1 MSSQS
6 TQGYLQS
13 VDHFANQQ
21 RQPEEALYL
30 LLDPFAGCPPE
41 HPLAIAALS
50 EALGGDA
57 VTRIDCSRLV
67 QDPECWP
74 ALVRLAEPG
83 EAPTALALLS
93 ATCAARESAATWH
106 YVCGWLI
113 SDQPADLIAQHIS
126 HQCQVLHQPEPHGI
140 TAWFEPVRLA
150 LLRATLK
157 NAGELLGP
165 VRSWLHPDGCGSC
178 EVFEREPMAGELAVP
193 EAVRAT
199 QHVAPQIIQLLGAW
213 HRLSAVQHPHAPWHF
228 AGSSGLPENAP
239 THAMNLIL
247 KAFRQGL
254 RDRADIQCMCLH
266 MLMIHPLLLQ
276 HPTIQHDVEKAA
288 AGEQRLADR
297 FASYDDCTWSHI
309 VAGLPKARSYP

>member
-6 TQGYLQS
+6 AQGYVQS
-13 VDHFANQQ
+13 VEHFANQQ
-21 RQPEEALYL
+21 RQPEETLYL

-50 EALGGDA
+50 EALGSDA

-83 EAPTALALLS
+83 DAPTALALLS

-106 YVCGWLI
+106 YVCGWLT
-113 SDQPADLIAQHIS
+113 SDQPVDLIAQHIS
-126 HQCQVLHQPEPHGI
+126 QQCQVLHQPELHGI

-157 NAGELLGP
+157 NAGEVLGP
-165 VRSWLHPDGCGSC
+165 VRSWLHPDGSGSC
-178 EVFEREPMAGELAVP
+178 EVFEREPMAGELAVS

-213 HRLSAVQHPHAPWHF
+213 HRLSAVQHPHGLWHF

-247 KAFRQGL
+247 KAFKQGL
-254 RDRADIQCMCLH
+254 RDRADIQCMSLH

-276 HPTIQHDVEKAA
+276 HPTIQHEVERAA

>member
-6 TQGYLQS
+6 TQGYVQS

-50 EALGGDA
+50 EALGSDA

-83 EAPTALALLS
+83 DAPTALALLS

-106 YVCGWLI
+106 HVCGWLI

-126 HQCQVLHQPEPHGI
+126 QQCQVLHQPEPHGI

-157 NAGELLGP
+157 NAGEVLGP
-165 VRSWLHPDGCGSC
+165 VRSWLHPDGSGSC

-276 HPTIQHDVEKAA
+276 HPTIQHEVERAA

>member
-6 TQGYLQS
+6 TQGYVQS

-50 EALGGDA
+50 EALGSDA

-83 EAPTALALLS
+83 DAPTALALLS

-106 YVCGWLI
+106 HVCGWLI

-126 HQCQVLHQPEPHGI
+126 QQCQVLHQPEPHGI

-157 NAGELLGP
+157 NAGEVLGP
-165 VRSWLHPDGCGSC
+165 VRSWLHPDGSGSC

-228 AGSSGLPENAP
+228 PGSSGLPENAP

-276 HPTIQHDVEKAA
+276 HPTIQHEVERAA

>member
-6 TQGYLQS
+6 TQGYVQS

-50 EALGGDA
+50 EALGSDA
-57 VTRIDCSRLV
+57 VTRVDCSRLV

-74 ALVRLAEPG
+74 ALVQLAEPVD
-83 EAPTALALLS
+83 APTALAPLS

-157 NAGELLGP
+157 NAGEVLGP

-297 FASYDDCTWSHI
+297 FASYDECTWSHI

>member
-6 TQGYLQS
+6 AQGYVQS

-21 RQPEEALYL
+21 RQPDEALYL

-41 HPLAIAALS
+41 HPLAIAALGK
-50 EALGGDA
+50 ALGSDA
-57 VTRIDCSRLV
+57 VTRVDCSGRV

-74 ALVRLAEPG
+74 ALVRLAKPG
-83 EAPTALALLS
+83 DAPTALAPLS

-126 HQCQVLHQPEPHGI
+126 HQCQVLHQPEPYGI

-247 KAFRQGL
+247 KAFKQGL
-254 RDRADIQCMCLH
+254 RDRADIQCMSLH

-276 HPTIQHDVEKAA
+276 HPTIQHEVERAA

-309 VAGLPKARSYP
+309 VASLPKARSYS

>member
-6 TQGYLQS
+6 TQGYVQS

-50 EALGGDA
+50 EALGSDA
-57 VTRIDCSRLV
+57 VTRVDCSRLV

-74 ALVRLAEPG
+74 ALVQLAEPG
-83 EAPTALALLS
+83 DAPTALAPLS

-157 NAGELLGP
+157 NAGEVLGP

-213 HRLSAVQHPHAPWHF
+213 HRLSAVQHPHAPRHF

-297 FASYDDCTWSHI
+297 FASYDECTLSLIHI
-309 VAGLPKARSYP
+309 

>member
-6 TQGYLQS
+6 TQGYVQS

-30 LLDPFAGCPPE
+30 LLDPFAGCPSE

-83 EAPTALALLS
+83 DAPTALALLS

-106 YVCGWLI
+106 YVCGWLS

-247 KAFRQGL
+247 KAFKQGL
-254 RDRADIQCMCLH
+254 RDRADIQCMSLH

-276 HPTIQHDVEKAA
+276 HPTIQHEVERAA

>member
-6 TQGYLQS
+6 TQGCVQS

-50 EALGGDA
+50 EALGSDA
-57 VTRIDCSRLV
+57 VTRVDCSRLV

-74 ALVRLAEPG
+74 ALVQLAEPG
-83 EAPTALALLS
+83 DAPTALAPLS

-157 NAGELLGP
+157 NAGEVLGP

-297 FASYDDCTWSHI
+297 FASYDECTWSHI